1 MLKDIGILK
10 DKKKGSAPSEGDR
23 PFFLW
28 IARRSISLC

>member
-10 DKKKGSAPSEGDR
+10 NKKRVGPSEGGR

>member
-10 DKKKGSAPSEGDR
+10 DKKKGSAPSEGGR